1 MIEVIR
7 HALGLCGEPHGSF
20 LLVGGSVVFS
30 IRYFLFLI
38 NRYIRL
44 RIKDDKNG

>member
-7 HALGLCGEPHGSF
+7 HALGLCGEPHPNL
-20 LLVGGSVVFS
+20 LLVGGSAIFS
-30 IRYFLFLI
+30 IRYFLFVI